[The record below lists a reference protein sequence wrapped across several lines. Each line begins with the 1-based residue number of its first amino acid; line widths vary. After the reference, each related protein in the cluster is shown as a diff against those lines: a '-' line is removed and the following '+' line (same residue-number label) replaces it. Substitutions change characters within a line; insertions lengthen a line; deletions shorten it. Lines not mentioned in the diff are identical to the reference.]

1 MVNFNN
7 SDNKVSLSI
16 HIDELKRRVLYSL
29 VIFVICVMICYH
41 FAGDIYNYLL
51 RPLVYVLEGDN
62 RKMIYTGLTEA
73 FFTYLKLAIFAGF
86 CMSFPFVSMQL
97 YIFLAPGLYYNEK
110 KVLLPYLIAAP
121 LLFILGGLLV
131 YYFILPIAWKFF
143 LSFETSASSLLPIH
157 FEARIS
163 EYLAL
168 VMHLIMAFGLSFQ
181 LPIILTLLTRV
192 GLLDSATLSK
202 KRKLAIV
209 IVFAIAAVITPPD
222 VISQFALA
230 IPMLILYEISILACK
245 WVEKLRGNN
254 A

>member
-1 MVNFNN
+1 MSNFISENQ
-7 SDNKVSLSI
+7 KVSLSV
-16 HIDELKRRVLYSL
+16 HIAELKKRVVYSL
-29 VIFVICVMICYH
+29 TVFSLCVMICYH

-51 RPLVYVLEGDN
+51 MPLANVLEGDN
-62 RKMIYTGLTEA
+62 RKIIYTGLTEA

-86 CMSFPFVSMQL
+86 CISFPFIAMQL

-110 KVLLPYLIAAP
+110 KVLIPYLIASP
-121 LLFILGGLLV
+121 ILFILGAVLV
-131 YYFILPIAWKFF
+131 YYLILPVAWKFF
-143 LSFETSASSLLPIH
+143 LSFETSHSFLLPIQ

-168 VMHLIMAFGLSFQ
+168 VMHLIIAFGIAFQ
-181 LPIILTLLTRV
+181 LPIILTLLTKV
-192 GLLDSATLSK
+192 GLLDSVVLSK

-209 IVFAIAAVITPPD
+209 LVFAIAAVITPPD

-245 WVEKLRGNN
+245 WVKN
-254 A
+254 